1 MSDQCL
7 PESKGRDPTSPQ
19 PVKHYFTH
27 ASSVRAPIN
36 TYILKVASR
45 CNLNCNYC
53 YVYNM
58 GDESYRSQ
66 PYRMSPD
73 VVTTLL
79 SRVAAHCSEQEI
91 HGVTFIFHGG
101 EPLLAGKDFF
111 RAFAAEAAAILGDE
125 ITPTYALQTN
135 GTQVTT
141 EWLDLFHELDIHF
154 GISLDGPASIN
165 DLNRVTHAG
174 VGSYLRVR
182 QAIDAALADHRLD
195 NLFGGVLTV
204 INLAADPLSI
214 YSHYRKIGL
223 RRCDFLLPDGT
234 HDHPPPGLPRD
245 GTATPYA
252 DWLIAMFDEWFKN
265 EDTTLSIRIFE
276 DIIELL
282 FGPGFGNDA
291 LGGGTNGTLVI
302 ETDGGIEPVDVLK
315 ICGPGFTKLGLNIE
329 RDTIR
334 DACSAELMQLY
345 HQGASGLCERC
356 QACPVVAVC
365 GGGYLPHRYNSV
377 NGFANPSVYCHDLM
391 KLITYIRDRVVETI
405 PKKIQQKLKMRPL
418 TYEAALT
425 LLNGPAV

>member
-1 MSDQCL
+1 MQ
-7 PESKGRDPTSPQ
+7 
-19 PVKHYFTH
+19 
-27 ASSVRAPIN
+27 RAGNP
-36 TYILKVASR
+36 R
-45 CNLNCNYC
+45 
-53 YVYNM
+53 
-58 GDESYRSQ
+58 
-66 PYRMSPD
+66 
-73 VVTTLL
+73 
-79 SRVAAHCSEQEI
+79 
-91 HGVTFIFHGG
+91 VTFIFHGG

-282 FGPGFGNDA
+282 FGPGFGKRR
-291 LGGGTNGTLVI
+291 LGRGH
-302 ETDGGIEPVDVLK
+302 
-315 ICGPGFTKLGLNIE
+315 E
-329 RDTIR
+329 RHPR
-334 DACSAELMQLY
+334 
-345 HQGASGLCERC
+345 
-356 QACPVVAVC
+356 
-365 GGGYLPHRYNSV
+365 HRNRWWHRT
-377 NGFANPSVYCHDLM
+377 GRRPKDLRTR
-391 KLITYIRDRVVETI
+391 IH
-405 PKKIQQKLKMRPL
+405 
-418 TYEAALT
+418 
-425 LLNGPAV
+425 